1 MEEEEEGRR
10 TGADAPPRT
19 RCITY
24 CNQRGEAKT
33 TELKLGKFIIITRF
47 RQSVFWKPVAFA
59 AGLSCS
65 LVDRP
70 PQLLVDNARS
80 A

>member
-1 MEEEEEGRR
+1 
-10 TGADAPPRT
+10 
-19 RCITY
+19 
-24 CNQRGEAKT
+24 AKT

-80 A
+80 S